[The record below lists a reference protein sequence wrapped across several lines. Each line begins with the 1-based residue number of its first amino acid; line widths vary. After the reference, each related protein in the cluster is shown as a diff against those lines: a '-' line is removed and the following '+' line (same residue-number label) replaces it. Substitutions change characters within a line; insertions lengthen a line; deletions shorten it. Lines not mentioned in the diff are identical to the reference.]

1 MISPKDLLV
10 PQAQPYWMRRARVP
24 VCFLPERFRGG
35 SAKDDGVLVDL
46 LIDRA
51 AIAAIEPATIE
62 AVGTGAAGPLPAL
75 DLAGRQVWPALIDMH
90 AHLDK
95 GHVVTRTENRDGSFA
110 GARQATTDERARYW
124 TEADIRKRMNFALR
138 CAYRHGVAAIR
149 THLDSQE
156 PDLAQRSWGIF
167 RETREEWRGRIALQ
181 AVALVPIDAFRTP
194 YGAQLADL
202 VAEASGV
209 LGGVT
214 RATGGVHSGLLD
226 DIDPLLDTVLRLATE
241 RDLDVDLHVDESG
254 DPEAAALERVA
265 AAVLRNRFKGRVVC
279 GHCCSLSVQGEDQ
292 RRRTIALCAEAGVA
306 VVTLPTVNLYLQ
318 DREKGRTPRWRGVA
332 PVQEMRR
339 SGIPVA
345 IGGDN
350 CRDPFHAYG
359 DHDMVDTFRQAVR
372 ILHLDHPFGDAP
384 ALAGPIPAEIIGAAP
399 LGRLHVGGPARL
411 ILFSARTINELMC
424 RPQADRLVIDRGQ
437 QVDDALPD
445 YAELDE
451 L

>member
-1 MISPKDLLV
+1 MISLRDFPV
-10 PQAQPYWMRRARVP
+10 PQAQPYWIRRARIP
-24 VCFLPERFRGG
+24 VCFLPDTFRAG
-35 SAKDDGVLVDL
+35 APKDDGVLVDL

-51 AIAAIEPATIE
+51 SIAAIERA
-62 AVGTGAAGPLPAL
+62 GAGVASPLPTL
-75 DLAGRQVWPALIDMH
+75 DLEGRQVWPTLVDMH

-95 GHVVTRTENRDGSFA
+95 GHVVTRTENPDGSFA
-110 GARQATTDERARYW
+110 GAREATTNERTRYW
-124 TEADIRKRMNFALR
+124 TETDIRKRMNFALR
-138 CAYRHGVAAIR
+138 CAYVHGVAAIR

-156 PDLAQRSWGIF
+156 PDLAQRSWSVF

-194 YGAQLADL
+194 YGEQLANL
-202 VAEASGV
+202 VAESGGV

-214 RATGGVHSGLLD
+214 RASGGVHSGLLD
-226 DIDPLLDTVLRLATE
+226 DIDPLLDSVLRLAAE
-241 RDLDVDLHVDESG
+241 RNLDVDLHVDESG

-265 AAVLRNRFKGRVVC
+265 AAVLRNRFKGRIVC
-279 GHCCSLSVQGEDQ
+279 GHCCSLSVQSEDD
-292 RRRTIALCAEAGVA
+292 RRRTIDLCAEAGVS

-318 DREKGRTPRWRGVA
+318 DRNHGRTPRWRGVA
-332 PVQEMRR
+332 PIQEMRR

-372 ILHLDHPFGDAP
+372 IMHLDHPFGDVP
-384 ALAGPIPAEIIGAAP
+384 ALAGPVPAEIIDVAP
-399 LGRLHVGGPARL
+399 LGALRVGAPARL

-424 RPQADRLVIDRGQ
+424 RPQADRLVIDRGKP
-437 QVDDALPD
+437 VDDALPD
-445 YAELDE
+445 YAELDQI
-451 L
+451 